1 MPSIHATEDSR
12 FAAQLNRLEHF
23 NQFISGIATA
33 IVAGNHD
40 FESVWSIANRVYE
53 ATLFH
58 QGEIHDKLRFGSVGK
73 HCASAHRKAGVLF
86 AET

>member
-1 MPSIHATEDSR
+1 MSLVRATEDRR
-12 FAAQLNRLEHF
+12 FATQLNRLEHF

-53 ATLFH
+53 EH
-58 QGEIHDKLRFGSVGK
+58 CSPKVRFMTNSSLDQSRNT
-73 HCASAHRKAGVLF
+73 ALSA
-86 AET
+86 

>member
-1 MPSIHATEDSR
+1 MSIVCATEDRR
-12 FAAQLNRLEHF
+12 FATQLNRLEHF

-53 ATLFH
+53 QHCST
-58 QGEIHDKLRFGSVGK
+58 KTKVRFMTNSGLDQSQNT
-73 HCASAHRKAGVLF
+73 ALSA
-86 AET
+86 

>member
-1 MPSIHATEDSR
+1 MSPTRATEDSR
-12 FAAQLNRLEHF
+12 FATQLSRLDQF

-53 ATLFH
+53 QHCST
-58 QGEIHDKLRFGSVGK
+58 KVRFMTSSGLDQSGST
-73 HCASAHRKAGVLF
+73 ALSA
-86 AET
+86 

>member
-1 MPSIHATEDSR
+1 MPSIHANEDSR

-53 ATLFH
+53 QHCST
-58 QGEIHDKLRFGSVGK
+58 KVRFMTSSGLDQSGTT
-73 HCASAHRKAGVLF
+73 ALSA
-86 AET
+86 

>member
-1 MPSIHATEDSR
+1 MSLVRATEDRR
-12 FAAQLNRLEHF
+12 FATQLNRLEHF

-53 ATLFH
+53 RHCSAQVEFMTTSGLDH
-58 QGEIHDKLRFGSVGK
+58 PGETAL
-73 HCASAHRKAGVLF
+73 SA
-86 AET
+86 

>member
-1 MPSIHATEDSR
+1 MTPIRATEDRR
-12 FAAQLNRLEHF
+12 FATQLNRLEHF

-53 ATLFH
+53 QH
-58 QGEIHDKLRFGSVGK
+58 CSPKVRFMPNTGLDHSRN
-73 HCASAHRKAGVLF
+73 AALSA
-86 AET
+86 